1 MFDGLFDLVS
11 TLLNFFYELI
21 PDYAAA
27 IALLTLAIM
36 VVTTPLTLKST
47 RSMIEMQRLQP
58 ELRRLQQQY
67 KDDRQK
73 LQEAQMAFFQEH
85 GINPLGG
92 CLPMLL
98 QMPVFII
105 LFNVINGLTR
115 IGRDDTFDPKYL
127 DHGSALYDALDDKD
141 EMLSFGVDLAKSAS
155 EVLGEDI
162 VRALPY
168 LLMVVVVGAMSL
180 YQQKQIQGRSST
192 PVAGPQKMITRL
204 FTVIFVLFAF
214 VSPAALVVYF
224 VVSTAWR
231 VLQQAY
237 ITRSLYGGD
246 DSPGAQAAQA
256 MKELR
261 EDKETSGGGFAG
273 IKDALS
279 LPQRGD
285 RGSTGGPNGS
295 KRPKGRSDQA
305 DGAETGEPGP
315 TSRTSSR
322 PHSRSKKKRKR
333 R

>member
-11 TLLNFFYELI
+11 SLLNFFYELI

-36 VVTTPLTLKST
+36 IVTTPLTLKST

-98 QMPVFII
+98 QMPIFII

-115 IGRDDTFDPKYL
+115 IGEDGTFDPKYL
-127 DHGSALYDALDDKD
+127 DHSALLYRDLDPSD
-141 EMLSFGVDLAKSAS
+141 EMVSFGVDLAKSAS
-155 EVLGEDI
+155 QVLSEDL
-162 VRALPY
+162 VQALPY
-168 LLMVVVVGAMSL
+168 LLMVAVVGAMSL
-180 YQQKQIQGRSST
+180 YQQKQIQGRATT

-204 FTVIFVLFAF
+204 FTVIFVVFAF

-224 VVSTAWR
+224 VVSTGWR

-237 ITRSLYGGD
+237 ITRSLYRGD

-261 EDKETSGGGFAG
+261 EDKDVPSGGFAG

-285 RGSTGGPNGS
+285 RGSTGGSNGS
-295 KRPKGRSDQA
+295 KRPKAPDGQG
-305 DGAETGEPGP
+305 DGAATDGPDP

-322 PHSRSKKKRKR
+322 PHSRSKKKKKR